1 MKALHKIKNPY
12 MYIGVVIGMS
22 KNARPPADHAR
33 TISRISESVAQYF
46 GITTDNM
53 RASTRK
59 REFAE
64 PRQIAMYLMHHNK
77 VILRE
82 IGDYFHRD
90 HTTCIHSE
98 NTVREMMEVDTDY
111 YFKVQRLKTITELA
125 LMN

>member
-12 MYIGVVIGMS
+12 MYVGIVVAMDKCS
-22 KNARPPADHAR
+22 RPRMNYER
-33 TISRISESVAQYF
+33 TISRISESVAEYF
-46 GITTDNM
+46 GITTDAM
-53 RASTRK
+53 RTRTRK

-64 PRQIAMYLMHHNK
+64 PRQIAIYLMHQNK

-82 IGDYFHRD
+82 IGDYFRRD

-98 NTVREMMEVDTDY
+98 NTVREMMDVDTDY